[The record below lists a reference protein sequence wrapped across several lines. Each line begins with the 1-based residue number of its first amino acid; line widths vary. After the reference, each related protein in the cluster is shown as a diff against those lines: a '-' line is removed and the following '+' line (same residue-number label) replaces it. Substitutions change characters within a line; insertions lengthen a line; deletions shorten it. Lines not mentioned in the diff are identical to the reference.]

1 MDHIENIVL
10 THPELAE
17 KYGQLGSLYERKLW
31 HQLTIALNDFVND
44 YGNRRDDNFIQLYSK
59 FILKFEGKLNQ
70 LELAKI
76 AGVIVKSHTDAAAAL
91 KFVDD
96 LIEKKARLGPEAT
109 LFLSVVRLSIQL
121 KDRPADITPEGR
133 INALKDIKS
142 LIEEKKIEVD
152 ALSGIMDTC
161 VHSAYYQVATE
172 YYKECGPPDAY
183 YKHALMLLAYTPFEK
198 MTEDAAIALA
208 TDMSLAALSGEGL
221 YNFGEVL
228 ATPIVSA
235 LKGTGNAWLGEMLHV
250 FNRGDIEGFATLY
263 DSNEAA
269 FNEQPAL
276 ASRLPFLKEKLTLI
290 SLMNFV
296 FETPAHDRT
305 ISFEAVAAHCR
316 LPLDQV
322 EWLAMKAMSLG
333 LIKGSMDEVE
343 QTLQVDWVQP
353 RVLDSAQMGHLV
365 ERLGEWSAK
374 VDDTARF
381 IENQTLELGI

>member
-1 MDHIENIVL
+1 
-10 THPELAE
+10 
-17 KYGQLGSLYERKLW
+17 
-31 HQLTIALNDFVND
+31 
-44 YGNRRDDNFIQLYSK
+44 
-59 FILKFEGKLNQ
+59 LKFEGKLNQ
-70 LELAKI
+70 IELAKI
-76 AGVIVKSHTDAAAAL
+76 AAIIVKTHTDASAAL

-109 LFLSVVRLSIQL
+109 LFLTIIRLSIRL
-121 KDRPADITPEGR
+121 ADRSESTPEDR
-133 INALKDIKS
+133 VRALRDIKS
-142 LIEEKKIEVD
+142 EIEEKKNEVD
-152 ALSGIMDTC
+152 ALSGLMDTC
-161 VHSAYYQVATE
+161 VHSAYYQVATD
-172 YYKECGPPDAY
+172 YYKESGPPEAY

-198 MTEDAAIALA
+198 MHPDAAIALA
-208 TDMSLAALSGEGL
+208 TDMTLAALSGEGL

-235 LKGTGNAWLGEMLHV
+235 LEGTPNAWLGEMLRI
-250 FNRGDIEGFATLY
+250 FNRGDIEAFSVLFAA
-263 DSNEAA
+263 NQVAFEA
-269 FNEQPAL
+269 QPAL
-276 ASRLPFLKEKLTLI
+276 ATRLPFVKEKLTLLA
-290 SLMNFV
+290 LMNFV
-296 FETPAHDRT
+296 FETPSQERT

-322 EWLAMKAMSLG
+322 EWLSMRAMSLG

-365 ERLGEWSAK
+365 QRLGEWSEK